1 MPKWL
6 QGFVLFTCG
15 INIMTGIVLFWIFL
29 TINYSKPTPFT
40 NQERVELIDNFPRGK
55 FIDAGTYRVCINGIE
70 NFFYAN
76 GRSGSF
82 NAGCWQ

>member
-15 INIMTGIVLFWIFL
+15 VNILTGIVLFWAFL
-29 TINYSKPTPFT
+29 MSNHAQLVPLT
-40 NQERVELIDNFPRGK
+40 NQERTELVDRFPEGK
-55 FIDAGTYRVCINGIE
+55 LVNPGTYRVCINGVE
-70 NFFYAN
+70 TFFYAS

-82 NAGCWQ
+82 NAGCWR